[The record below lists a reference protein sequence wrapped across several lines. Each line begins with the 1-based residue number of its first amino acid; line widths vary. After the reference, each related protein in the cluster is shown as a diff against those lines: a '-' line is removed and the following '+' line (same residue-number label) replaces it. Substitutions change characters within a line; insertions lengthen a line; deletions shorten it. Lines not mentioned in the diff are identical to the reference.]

1 MRIFLLPLL
10 VALFLPT
17 AVNAGEKFDITCFW
31 KLENDKPDDIE
42 AIDRFVIDTD
52 LDKGSLIS
60 YEKPPNGKK

>member
-17 AVNAGEKFDITCFW
+17 AVNVGEKFDITCFW